1 MDGGSYY
8 PGEMGHLKKVPVR
21 SRSLISA
28 WRELPRLQRMSM
40 AALAALLLLAQI
52 DPPYPETAFLHHLP
66 TLALLVAA
74 PFLLQRW
81 PMSAAAVACVTAFL
95 ALHTIGG
102 RWTYTE
108 VPYDAAAQAL
118 LGTSISELF
127 GFTRNHYDRL
137 VHFAYGLLIV
147 LPVGEALERHLRV
160 SPRLA
165 RYIAFESVLAAGAL
179 YEIFE
184 WALTLAAAGATA
196 DAYNGQQGDVWDAQ
210 KDMALAALAAALML
224 SAMWWRRRRHGG

>member
-1 MDGGSYY
+1 MKLPLLLKALPPPQRSILGS
-8 PGEMGHLKKVPVR
+8 
-21 SRSLISA
+21 
-28 WRELPRLQRMSM
+28 
-40 AALAALLLLAQI
+40 LAVLLLLAQVGQ
-52 DPPYPETAFLHHLP
+52 PFPETAWLHHLP
-66 TLALLVAA
+66 TLALLIAA
-74 PFLLQRW
+74 PFLLRRW
-81 PMSAAAVACVTAFL
+81 PMSIAAVACVAGFF

-118 LGTSISELF
+118 LGTSVTDLF

-137 VHFAYGLLIV
+137 VHFGYGLLIV
-147 LPVGEALERHLRV
+147 LPVEEALERHLRV

-165 RYIAFESVLAAGAL
+165 RYIAFESVLAASAL

-196 DAYNGQQGDVWDAQ
+196 DAYNGQQGDIWDAQ
-210 KDMALAALAAALML
+210 KDMALAALGAALML
-224 SAMWWRRRRHGG
+224 GGQWLGRRRHGG

>member
-1 MDGGSYY
+1 
-8 PGEMGHLKKVPVR
+8 MGHLKEATADWRGP
-21 SRSLISA
+21 LSA
-28 WRELPRLQRMSM
+28 WRELPRLQRT
-40 AALAALLLLAQI
+40 AITALSALLLLAQI

-66 TLALLVAA
+66 TLALLFAA
-74 PFLLQRW
+74 PFLLRRW
-81 PMSAAAVACVTAFL
+81 PMSTTAVACVAAFF

-108 VPYDAAAQAL
+108 VPYDAAAQVL
-118 LGTSISELF
+118 LGSSVSDLF

-147 LPVGEALERHLRV
+147 LPVEEALERHLRV

-165 RYIAFESVLAAGAL
+165 RYIAFESVLAASAL
-179 YEIFE
+179 YEMFE

-196 DAYNGQQGDVWDAQ
+196 DAYNGQQGDMWDAQ
-210 KDMALAALAAALML
+210 KDMALAALGAALML
-224 SAMWWRRRRHGG
+224 GGQWLRRRRRGG

>member
-1 MDGGSYY
+1 MEGGSHD
-8 PGEMGHLKKVPVR
+8 PGQMGYLKKAAAG
-21 SRSLISA
+21 SRPLLGA
-28 WRELPRLQRMSM
+28 WRELPRRQRTAI

-52 DPPYPETAFLHHLP
+52 DPPYPDTAFLHHLP
-66 TLALLVAA
+66 TLAWILAA
-74 PFLLQRW
+74 PFLLRRW
-81 PMSAAAVACVTAFL
+81 PMSAASVACVAAFF

-118 LGTSISELF
+118 FGTGISDLF

-137 VHFAYGLLIV
+137 VHFAYGLLVV
-147 LPVGEALERHLRV
+147 LPVEEALERHLRV

-165 RYIAFESVLAAGAL
+165 RYIALESVLAASAL
-179 YEIFE
+179 YEMFE

-196 DAYNGQQGDVWDAQ
+196 DAYNGQQGDTWDAQ
-210 KDMALAALAAALML
+210 KDMALAALGAVLML
-224 SAMWWRRRRHGG
+224 GAQWLRRRRHGG